1 MTSPALMT
9 DLYELTM
16 AASFFE
22 NGLDQE
28 ATFSLFIRSYP
39 QERNFFVAAG
49 LADLIEYLS
58 QFHFTAK
65 EIDYLHGTGLFRD
78 DFLDYLKQMRFT
90 GRLVA
95 LPEGRIFFVDEPIVE
110 ITGPLLEAQLFE
122 SFVINAINLQT
133 MIASKAARV
142 ILAAGGRRVV
152 DFSLRRTQST
162 EAGLRVAR
170 ATYLAGFAGTSN
182 VMAGQAYSIPI
193 VGTMAHSYVLA
204 FEREIEAF
212 RSFVKTFP
220 GSAVLLIDTYDT
232 IEGAHKAVIVGQEMA
247 QRGQRLRGVRLDSG
261 DMASLSKKVRR
272 ILDDGGLEETL
283 IFASGAFDEYK
294 LAQVVAE
301 GAAIDSF
308 GVGTKVGVSADA
320 PYLDIA
326 YKLVMFDSRPVMKL
340 SKGKKTLA
348 GPKQVFRLFDS
359 QGGLKKDILGLREE
373 KLSQGQPLLETV
385 AEGGRL
391 VKPAESLETIQRRFE
406 SDLAR
411 LPQELK
417 LLQRAEAYPVRLSEG
432 LVALQEKVEQRIE
445 ERELGES

>member
-39 QERNFFVAAG
+39 QKRNFFVAAG
-49 LADLIEYLS
+49 LADLIEYLR

-78 DFLDYLKQMRFT
+78 DFLDYLKQIRFT

-193 VGTMAHSYVLA
+193 VGTMAHSYILA

-247 QRGQRLRGVRLDSG
+247 ARGQRLRGVRLDSG

-373 KLSQGQPLLETV
+373 KLPQGQPLLETV

-417 LLQRAEAYPVRLSEG
+417 SLKRAEAYPVRLSEG

>member
-49 LADLIEYLS
+49 LADLIDYLS

-65 EIDYLHGTGLFRD
+65 EIDYLHGTGLFGD
-78 DFLDYLKQMRFT
+78 DFLDYLKQIRFT

-170 ATYLAGFAGTSN
+170 ATYLTGFAGTSN
-182 VMAGQAYSIPI
+182 VMAGQTYSIPI

-220 GSAVLLIDTYDT
+220 QSAVLLIDTYDT
-232 IEGAHKAVIVGQEMA
+232 VEGAHKAVIVGQEMA

-326 YKLVMFDSRPVMKL
+326 YKLVMFDGRPVMKL
-340 SKGKKTLA
+340 SKGKKTLV

-373 KLSQGQPLLETV
+373 KLTQGQPLLETV

-417 LLQRAEAYPVRLSEG
+417 LLQRTEAYPVRLSEG